1 MKTVKPAFQPVNIC
15 FSTNDGYAPYCR
27 VAIGSLLEHADKN
40 RCYDILILHQGIKEE
55 NQQLLEEMAQGR
67 DYVSVRMV
75 DVADY
80 AFGVHSELGEGYL
93 TQEANFKLLLFSEL
107 FEQYDKILFLDCDIV
122 VQKDICQF
130 YDIPLDGKC
139 LGAVESVVDR
149 YKAYTKR
156 AVFCDN
162 VPYSMEKYKKEVL
175 QLTYPDN
182 YFYPTSL
189 LFDLKKVRTITD
201 EKKAGEMLR
210 RHRYYANEKEV
221 LNMLFNESVK
231 LVDIEW
237 NYVNVIPQLL
247 QDPREEVR
255 EMFREY
261 ERTCSGIVHYVGSK
275 KPWNATVTLGEI
287 WHTYAAKYLKENQE
301 D

>member
-1 MKTVKPAFQPVNIC
+1 MRVVKPAFQPVNIC
-15 FSTNDGYAPYCR
+15 FSANDDYAPYCA
-27 VAIGSLLEHADKN
+27 VAIGSLLEHADRN
-40 RCYDILILHQGIKEE
+40 RYYDIIIMHQGIQEAS
-55 NQQLLEEMAQGR
+55 QQLLTELQQER
-67 DYVSVRMV
+67 EYVSIRTV

-80 AFGVHSELGEGYL
+80 ASGVQSKLGVGYL

-107 FEQYDKILFLDCDIV
+107 FEQYDKMLFLDCDII

-162 VPYSMEKYKKEVL
+162 VPYSMERYKKEVL

-182 YFYPTSL
+182 YFYPTGL
-189 LFDLKKVRTITD
+189 LFDLKKARTITD
-201 EKKAGEMLR
+201 EKKAGDMIR
-210 RHRYYANEKEV
+210 RHRYHANEKEV
-221 LNMLFNESVK
+221 LNMLFNEQVK

-247 QDPREEVR
+247 QDRREEVR

-261 ERTCSGIVHYVGSK
+261 ERTCPGIIHYVGPK
-275 KPWNATVTLGEI
+275 KPWNATVPLGEI
-287 WHTYAAKYLKENQE
+287 WKNYASKYLN